1 MALALLIVLPA
12 LARDSEVSTT
22 SSGNDV
28 ELTISV
34 HAGGATA
41 ASGDE
46 ATSTAK
52 DTRVLNPGGGATVW
66 VAANP
71 LNTAYNQ
78 VLVELGGA
86 GTTTLTDLAFGD
98 VGGVAVTNRATARGL
113 QVLRVDMG
121 TDDLDTPDDTS
132 DDVQSPLLESEKH
145 SNLGAMSAREW
156 ALVDDNN
163 DSSDGVDAVT
173 DLTWVYEVASVALPD
188 TDSDAVTFTGNFFV
202 VDSERTFRKG
212 TSTAAGKEVT
222 TKITAGAVP
231 ATPAAIHFLVAGN
244 NDEIRITASGSYT
257 VTTSGDTAFS
267 VSNSATL
274 KVDARGPSITG
285 TAPASGQTQNQIS
298 ATFQATF
305 TDSGSGLRDDSENPF
320 DNETVTNQPPTSDG
334 DSDDIKALEP
344 LAKSNGAASDII
356 LQVTVGGTGAL
367 VALESD
373 GTFPVGD
380 NKLSAATNN
389 WRAVDN
395 GFRFQFTDNSLLPSQ
410 QSAVVMYAFG
420 AVDRVGNVSKKE
432 KNRLII
438 DTQRPGMTSAEA
450 GIGYTSRANDKA
462 THEKRNDM
470 PSLSAIKITFGGG
483 VGDAAETLDPTS
495 IEVADFKVETADAVN
510 LPIAEIIHQSITSG
524 TGNDKRTTNHI
535 LWLVLADPLGPGAK
549 PTVSI
554 VGTILDTAGNRLGAG
569 AGAASSRRADD
580 LTRPEFSVSIT
591 GSAADRVAA
600 TGRTTDTVGIRV
612 TATEPL
618 AATPDLYLVS
628 FSYRD
633 AKAAVKDN
641 PDTDTDETAAEIKAA
656 VIVDQVRE
664 TDLVLSSVAGLDNTW
679 EETVDTLAN
688 GLWGVVV
695 IGSDPD
701 NNRGTTRG
709 ITLGDDKVPTQ
720 GDVVTDLSK
729 MALFEVDTSLAA
741 LDDSNFVL
749 TPSSGANKTQSGN
762 PFIRIDF
769 AEGNEYPIG
778 GANVQHEVKIDTHGT
793 VTLTKLQLQA
803 AGEDPVDLLGT
814 EGRVSGDSDS
824 FLVSLSDLAV
834 GKYTLI
840 VNGEDD
846 LGNSYLDDETYK
858 FEVTQ
863 RAAYKVSLWPGNNL
877 VSLPG
882 DPVDPSIDAVLP
894 ASHPATAVLA
904 YSPTDP
910 VGPWLAATREAGG
923 TWSGPLTEIR
933 QGHGYWVDTSA
944 FTPISTRL
952 VERGSGEVPPTFALT
967 QGWNLIGVVAA
978 SSDSIGD
985 VTAAEYLASVN
996 WSVAYT
1002 YDTSN
1007 NSWTKVT
1014 SGDKEA
1020 KLSPGQGVW
1029 VWLESADVL
1038 AP

>member
-1 MALALLIVLPA
+1 MALALLTVLPA
-12 LARDSEVSTT
+12 LARDSATATT
-22 SSGNDV
+22 SSGNDAV
-28 ELTISV
+28 LTISV
-34 HAGGATA
+34 HANGATPVTGETDA
-41 ASGDE
+41 
-46 ATSTAK
+46 STAK

-66 VAANP
+66 VAASNK
-71 LNTAYNQ
+71 AYNQ
-78 VLVELGGA
+78 VFVELTGA
-86 GTTTLTDLAFGD
+86 ATPTPVTLSSLSLGK
-98 VGGVAVTNRATARGL
+98 GVTVTNRATARGL
-113 QVLRVDMG
+113 QVLRVKTKTNDG
-121 TDDLDTPDDTS
+121 GTPDDTS
-132 DDVQSPLLESEKH
+132 DDTEEPLLTSKA
-145 SNLGAMSAREW
+145 LGGERTATEW
-156 ALVDDNN
+156 GSFDADGDGTDSTPGSTDD
-163 DSSDGVDAVT
+163 
-173 DLTWVYEVASVALPD
+173 LLWIYEVAPAALPGISG
-188 TDSDAVTFTGNFFV
+188 TAFSASFFV
-202 VDSERTFRKG
+202 TSSERTFR
-212 TSTAAGKEVT
+212 ADKEVNEEDGIADTDAT
-222 TKITAGAVP
+222 TAP
-231 ATPAAIHFLVAGN
+231 TPIHFLVAGN
-244 NDEIRITASGSYT
+244 NDEISITAAGSYDHDSDT
-257 VTTSGDTAFS
+257 DTAARTFT

-274 KVDARGPSITG
+274 KVDSRGPSITG

-305 TDSGSGLRDDSENPF
+305 TDSGSGLRSDAEPAEDEP
-320 DNETVTNQPPTSDG
+320 VTAPESVDADG
-334 DSDDIKALEP
+334 DDIKALEP
-344 LAKSNGAASDII
+344 LSKSDGSASDII
-356 LQVTVGGTGAL
+356 LQIDTAGDGTL
-367 VALESD
+367 VALVD
-373 GTFPVGD
+373 GTFPVAS

-395 GFRFQFTDNSLLPSQ
+395 GFRFQFTDNSVVSSQ
-410 QSAVVMYAFG
+410 QGSAVVFYAFG
-420 AVDRVGNVSKKE
+420 AVDRVGNVSKKD
-432 KNRLII
+432 KQRLII

-450 GIGYTSRANDKA
+450 GIGYTSRADEDA
-462 THEKRNDM
+462 DHEKRHDM

-495 IEVADFKVETADAVN
+495 IEVADFKVETATAVN

-524 TGNDKRTTNHI
+524 TGDDKRTTNHI